1 MAETGR
7 VSSTSVQVSSAATE
21 APRRHLSERQARTVD
36 GLVDAALGELRAVG
50 YSDLTVRNVAKRAGV
65 APATAYTYFASK
77 EHLVAE
83 VYWRRF
89 VAQPEVPAVGRGD
102 DDTGSANGS
111 APADISPVELVDR
124 VVDALSAFALV
135 VADEAELSTACTVA
149 VLAEDPDV
157 KDLRERIGTELH
169 RRLVVAL
176 GPDAD
181 AAIIR
186 TLQFATA
193 GALLQVGTGHL
204 GYDALPRLLRE
215 IATTVLG
222 GPRP

>member
-1 MAETGR
+1 MSKTP
-7 VSSTSVQVSSAATE
+7 VQVRPE

-36 GLVDAALGELRAVG
+36 GLVAAALAELRAAG
-50 YSDLTVRNVAKRAGV
+50 YADLTVRNVAKRAGV

-89 VAQPEVPAVGRGD
+89 VAQPEVTTTGGADAVAR
-102 DDTGSANGS
+102 T
-111 APADISPVELVDR
+111 VQ
-124 VVDALSAFALV
+124 ALSAFALT
-135 VADEAELSTACTVA
+135 VADETELSAACTVA

-157 KDLRERIGTELH
+157 KVLRERIGAELH
-169 RRLVVAL
+169 RRLIAAL
-176 GPDAD
+176 GDDTDPAVL
-181 AAIIR
+181 R

-204 GYDALPRLLRE
+204 GYDDLPHLLDEVAR
-215 IATTVLG
+215 TVLG
-222 GPRP
+222 GDRP

>member
-1 MAETGR
+1 MA
-7 VSSTSVQVSSAATE
+7 

-36 GLVDAALGELRAVG
+36 GLVLAALDELRAVG
-50 YSDLTVRNVAKRAGV
+50 YADLTVRNVAKRAGV

-89 VAQPEVPAVGRGD
+89 VTQPEAATTDGND
-102 DDTGSANGS
+102 DLDAR
-111 APADISPVELVDR
+111 VDR
-124 VVDALSAFALV
+124 AVAALSAFALV
-135 VADEAELSTACTVA
+135 VADEAELSAACTVA

-157 KDLRERIGTELH
+157 KDLRERIGAELH
-169 RRLVVAL
+169 RRLTDAL

-181 AAIIR
+181 PAVIR

-204 GYDALPRLLRE
+204 GYDALPRLLDEVAR
-215 IATTVLG
+215 TVLG